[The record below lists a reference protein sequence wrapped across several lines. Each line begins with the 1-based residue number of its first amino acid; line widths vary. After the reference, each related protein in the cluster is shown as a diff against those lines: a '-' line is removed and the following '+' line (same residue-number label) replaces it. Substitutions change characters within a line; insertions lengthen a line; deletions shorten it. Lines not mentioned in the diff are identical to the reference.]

1 MRSFNSKALALGV
14 AAIAASGVSS
24 SAGCSSTKPTEIVP
38 GTLTQ
43 VQVPKDLAGIQ
54 VEVTANGKQA
64 FCEGY
69 QVAAGFVE
77 LPSTLGVI
85 QGSPNTTVRITIRG
99 YDTATS
105 NDLLDCNNLQVNQ
118 ANAGDQGPPPRVLRQ
133 AVLTYV
139 DQHTLFLPM
148 PLSYSC
154 YDTDCSG
161 QGADSTC
168 IAGACGSG
176 DVAASSLAD
185 FDPSLV
191 DGTEQCFSPSACFAA
206 AQPATLIDEASCTY
220 AVPPQLMGVGSGL
233 NVRITYTD
241 DTWTTDPGTG
251 IIAPQP
257 GVPLEQE
264 ILSQDQA
271 EGFFIGDSTK
281 PTQFSL
287 APGLCG
293 LVHNVTNT
301 TNKPPPAGPA
311 SFHTITDIEVATGC
325 PSKLPLLPF
334 CAAEQHGNVSNASVT
349 TVVACAAPIP
359 LEPTPSA
366 IYMVMDDSGSM
377 HGPNNVGG
385 AFGKDGYTTAMN
397 LSFGFPVFAHTYV
410 AFRFL
415 DHQQSEC
422 NGGTTL
428 YASPAVPFG
437 LAATVQPQ
445 VAALLLNPPLPA
457 GASGGPESPSNPSG
471 LYLEAAMHQT
481 QGVAPSAVG
490 GVYAELL
497 NFSHKYVADSGTQS
511 PLNVE
516 GAMFFVNR
524 MPATAGGGDG
534 GTDGGTGGGSDYP
547 DTALECGPTNTSGP
561 PSCGVDPNCIDL
573 ASEAQ
578 AASQQNITTYIVVLN
593 NTHGDG
599 PTVYNYYN
607 NNVAPAAGGGMHV
620 IDGTSTDPTTV
631 LKNFQ
636 GTVSSVATCLYQLPE
651 GVDTTATLT
660 ITVPPNTPFFNPSQ
674 FPAPLTVASSSM
686 CNEANAA
693 TAPGWNIDNGRI
705 RICGE
710 ACNNIQGV
718 IGAVA
723 LAALT
728 AGLGDGGIPDGGALG
743 PSDGGAPVVPSVPI
757 DVTMPCVD
765 AGGF

>member
-1 MRSFNSKALALGV
+1 MRSLNSKALALGI

-64 FCEGY
+64 FCQGY

-85 QGSPNTTVRITIRG
+85 QGAPNTTVRITIRG

-161 QGADSTC
+161 QGSDSTC

-176 DVAASSLAD
+176 DIAASTLAE

-191 DGTEQCFSPSACFAA
+191 DGTQQCFSPSACFSAQ
-206 AQPATLIDEASCTY
+206 QPAVLVDAATCTY
-220 AVPPQLMGVGSGL
+220 AVPPQLTGVGSGL

-251 IIAPQP
+251 IISPQP

-264 ILSQDQA
+264 ILNQDPN
-271 EGFFIGDSTK
+271 EGFFIPDSTQ
-281 PTQFSL
+281 PQHFAL

-293 LVHNVTNT
+293 LVHNATNPT
-301 TNKPPPAGPA
+301 TMPPPAGPA
-311 SFHTITDIEVATGC
+311 TFHTISDIEVATGC

-334 CAAEQHGNVSNASVT
+334 CASEQHGNVSSSAT
-349 TVVACAAPIP
+349 PPVVACGAAIP

-366 IYMVMDDSGSM
+366 VYMVMDDSGSM
-377 HGPNNVGG
+377 SGLGGVGG

-397 LSFGFPVFAHTYV
+397 LSFAFPVFKHTYV

-415 DHQQSEC
+415 DHNNADCE
-422 NGGTTL
+422 NPTTP
-428 YASPAVPFG
+428 YTSPTIDFGVASTVQPEIATQLLAPAVPDS
-437 LAATVQPQ
+437 VSNP
-445 VAALLLNPPLPA
+445 AALDLMT
-457 GASGGPESPSNPSG
+457 
-471 LYLEAAMHQT
+471 AMRLD
-481 QGVAPSAVG
+481 QGV
-490 GVYAELL
+490 YKHILD
-497 NFSHKYVADSGTQS
+497 FSQKLGADSGSQG
-511 PLNVE
+511 PLNVG

-524 MPATAGGGDG
+524 IPTISGPSDA
-534 GTDGGTGGGSDYP
+534 GTGGDAGGNPTEYP
-547 DTALECGPTNTSGP
+547 QTAADCNPHIGGTATAA
-561 PSCGVDPNCIDL
+561 SCNGDPACEGL
-573 ASEAQ
+573 VAQ
-578 AASQQNITTYIVVLN
+578 ATAAYQKGLSTYFVVINDQEFSPQAVLDFYKSVATGAGAGVTVLDATSTQPSVVLQ
-593 NTHGDG
+593 
-599 PTVYNYYN
+599 
-607 NNVAPAAGGGMHV
+607 
-620 IDGTSTDPTTV
+620 
-631 LKNFQ
+631 NFQ
-636 GTVSSVATCLYQLPE
+636 TTLASVATCLYDLPD
-651 GVDTTATLT
+651 GVDTTASLSV
-660 ITVPPNTPFFNPSQ
+660 TVPPGTPVFNPSQ
-674 FPAPLTVASSSM
+674 FPVAISIAQSSS
-686 CNEANAA
+686 CNLANAS
-693 TAPGWNIDNGRI
+693 TAQGWNVDNGRI
-705 RICGE
+705 RICGQ
-710 ACNNIQGV
+710 ACNNVQGV

-723 LAALT
+723 LAALSQGT
-728 AGLGDGGIPDGGALG
+728 DGGTDGGFPA
-743 PSDGGAPVVPSVPI
+743 SADGGVPVVPDVPV
-757 DVTMPCVD
+757 DVTMPCGD
-765 AGGF
+765 AGSP